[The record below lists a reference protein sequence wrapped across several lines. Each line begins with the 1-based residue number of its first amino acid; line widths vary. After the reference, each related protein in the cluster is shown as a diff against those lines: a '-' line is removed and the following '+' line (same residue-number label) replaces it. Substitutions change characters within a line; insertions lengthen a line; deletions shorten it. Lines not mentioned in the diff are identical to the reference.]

1 MMVGWSAGG
10 ENHAYP
16 QEVVDAI
23 SLVFDEEVKFKT
35 STDEIYKKIY
45 NFSEDER
52 DRSEA
57 MKKTILGLVRNVD
70 DLVKSNSS
78 SFGDINSRE
87 NINKQVI
94 AAELKNL
101 RNSEIALEV
110 QQEYVSNAKNRGLIS
125 PADVKIFEIVMEGS
139 KLMTPQLIKN
149 IIDRNA
155 LFVSKIEFMVSK
167 ATRFTDDA
175 KKQWDSK
182 VQSLK
187 DAITYLDSILLKNE
201 VNNEEKQD

>member
-1 MMVGWSAGG
+1 
-10 ENHAYP
+10 
-16 QEVVDAI
+16 
-23 SLVFDEEVKFKT
+23 
-35 STDEIYKKIY
+35 
-45 NFSEDER
+45 
-52 DRSEA
+52 

-101 RNSEIALEV
+101 RNSEIAIEV

-187 DAITYLDSILLKNE
+187 DAIAYLDSILLKNE
-201 VNNEEKQD
+201 VNNEEK